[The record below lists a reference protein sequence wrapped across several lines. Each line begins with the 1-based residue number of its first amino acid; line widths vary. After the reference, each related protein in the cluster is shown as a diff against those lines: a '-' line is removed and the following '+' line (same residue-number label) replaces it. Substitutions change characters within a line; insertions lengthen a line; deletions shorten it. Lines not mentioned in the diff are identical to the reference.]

1 MLLAKE
7 NLEWGGGGGGMCGV
21 TVKYATFPKDVF
33 GIVYGETDY
42 YFFLRGAR
50 LFI

>member
-1 MLLAKE
+1 MLPTKE
-7 NLEWGGGGGGMCGV
+7 NLEGV
-21 TVKYATFPKDVF
+21 LVTIKYANYPKDLP